1 MPDIRYVCLSDL
13 HFGAENSVL
22 SSLVAGDV
30 IVDTTIASGALD
42 GLVEMLR
49 ALIGANEDQA
59 TKPTL
64 ILNGDVLELALA
76 SDNVALMVFE
86 LFLDGIFPVDGEAL
100 FDATILYQPGNH
112 DHHLWETA
120 RELQYAHLMAELGPG
135 QPLPIPWHG
144 TKLYFQE
151 DSRPVRSEL
160 LEQLARRRPNRK
172 EVEVRVSYPNM
183 GIRSADGRTSIVFH
197 HGHNVESIY
206 HLMSTLKDFVFP
218 GRAEPTEVWDIEAE
232 NFAWIDFFWSTL
244 GRSGQVGEDVGLVY
258 DMLQS
263 DAAIKVL
270 ATNLATG
277 MAERSS
283 RRGVFSRMRWLTRLV
298 LRKALTM
305 VASKVAASERRTPVN
320 ALSAN
325 AEMGLAAYLR
335 GPLLRQLA
343 AEAPNRDG
351 VLPDQVKFVFGHTHK
366 PFVGTR
372 DVPGLANPVRVFNSG
387 GWVVDTLEVE
397 PLHGAN
403 VVLIDESLEVACVR
417 LYNQAA
423 DPSAYRVKVDDG
435 LPIEQGPFFRRLSDL
450 ISPDDDVWKRFSS
463 AVAGLVTEREKALK
477 TIIAN
482 AGQPRPSGSPIAP
495 AKPPT
500 PPVPQTPSPTL
511 ARGEDHGVGQRSGES
526 GG

>member
-13 HFGAENSVL
+13 HFGAENSIL

-30 IVDTTIASGALD
+30 IVDTTTASGALD
-42 GLVEMLR
+42 GLVEMLST
-49 ALIGANEDQA
+49 LIRANEDKA
-59 TKPTL
+59 RKPTL
-64 ILNGDVLELALA
+64 ILNGDILELALA

-86 LFLDGIFPVDGEAL
+86 LFLDRIFPAGGDPL
-100 FDATILYQPGNH
+100 FDRTILYQPGNH

-120 RELQYAHLMAELGPG
+120 RELQYAHLMAELGPDR
-135 QPLPIPWHG
+135 PLPIPWHA

-151 DSRPVRSEL
+151 DTRPVRSEL
-160 LEQLARRRPNRK
+160 LEQLARRRPNRDGI
-172 EVEVRVSYPNM
+172 EVRVSYPNM
-183 GIRSADGRTSIVFH
+183 GIRSEDGRTSIVFH

-218 GRAEPTEVWDIEAE
+218 GRVEPTEVWDIEAE

-263 DAAIKVL
+263 DAAVKML
-270 ATNLATG
+270 ASNLAGGIAKRTP
-277 MAERSS
+277 
-283 RRGVFSRMRWLTRLV
+283 RRGVVGRVRWLIRFV
-298 LRKALTM
+298 LDKVFTF
-305 VASKVAASERRTPVN
+305 VAAKVAASERRTPTN

-325 AEMGLAAYLR
+325 AEVGLNAYLR

-343 AEAPNRDG
+343 AEAPQRDG
-351 VLPDQVKFVFGHTHK
+351 TLPDQVKFVFGHTHK

-372 DVPGLANPVRVFNSG
+372 DVPGLANPVRIFNSG

-397 PLHGAN
+397 PLHGAT
-403 VVLIDESLEVACVR
+403 VVLIDENLEVACVR

-423 DPSAYRVKVDDG
+423 DASDYRVQLDDG
-435 LPIEQGPFFRRLSDL
+435 LPAEQGPFFQRLSGL
-450 ISPDDDVWKRFSS
+450 ISPDDDVWGRFSA

-477 TIIAN
+477 EIIAN
-482 AGQPRPSGSPIAP
+482 AGKPRPSG
-495 AKPPT
+495 
-500 PPVPQTPSPTL
+500 
-511 ARGEDHGVGQRSGES
+511 R
-526 GG
+526 